1 MPDPSLHQAFYA
13 LIEALNPEQRSAVEQ
28 IEGPVLVVAGPGTGK
43 THVLAARIGKILL
56 ETDARPQNILCLT
69 FTDAGVHAMRQRLLG
84 MIGPEAHRVPIFT
97 FHAFCNR
104 IIQENLEYFGR
115 TDLEPVTDLERIE
128 IVRRLLE
135 PLPPAHA
142 LKTGKKDGYFYEKQL
157 RNLFSLMK
165 KENWTPGYIHQ
176 TIRHFLQALP
186 QNPDYFYQK
195 NSKYGQKGAPKTAKI
210 QDVQEK
216 MERLAAAADLY
227 PKYLHAM
234 QRAGRYEYE
243 DMILW
248 VLRAFEKHEA
258 LLRNYQER
266 YQYFLVDEYQDTNGA
281 QNRLLQQL
289 LDYWPDP
296 NVFIVG
302 DDDQSIYEFQGA
314 RLQNLLDFY
323 RQYEDSLHTVV
334 LQENYRSPQTILD
347 AAQHLIEHNQIRAVR
362 ALHDRGLQKQLRARH
377 AGSVAPRLYR
387 YPNRLQ
393 EISGTVSDIEA
404 LLAAGTPPQDIAVL
418 YAKHKQAQRLIAL
431 LEKKGI
437 PYETKRPVNILDL
450 PAVRQFRELL
460 HYLRDELRQPFS
472 GEHRLLRLLHAPWW
486 QIPALDLAIVAA
498 QHQLEPGTAPTLR
511 QRIAAPDH
519 PPALRRASELLESW
533 LAATPI
539 LALPALIERLY
550 AQSGWMAWALQ
561 QPDKAWWLQVLSA
574 LHDFVRN
581 ETDRHPRTSLDR
593 LTELLDSMDDNRL
606 ALEIQQQV
614 RSGAGVQLLTAHASK
629 GLEFDAVF
637 VLDTTDDF
645 WEPGGRSGGNQ
656 FALPDTLTLSGE
668 EDALEARRRLF
679 YVAITRAKRQLVLSY
694 AAEEN
699 GKALRQARFTDE
711 LALPVEDRH
720 LPEAQLL
727 ETQSVLLQE
736 AGQPFVSLPDSS
748 LLDRLLE
755 GFTLSI
761 TALNRFLRCPL
772 SFYYQDVLRLPESE
786 SEAATYGHAMHY
798 ALQQYFLKM
807 KTARSEDGMG
817 EERLLRLFN
826 DFMEKYKGRFSS
838 DGYQQRLSVG
848 QQHLRRYYVEQ
859 VQHWKKRAVV
869 ERRIERVEWN
879 GIPMTGVLD
888 KIEWLDNGQLRIIDY
903 KTGTPDPK
911 KTAPPSENQ
920 PLGGEYWRQL
930 VFYALL
936 LRQSGQF
943 AEPVRS
949 GVIAWLDPGRN
960 GSFVHTEQVFTPEDM
975 QWMEEKVQDTYTRI
989 QARDFNR
996 GCGQEDCAWC
1006 RLHQVQRINALPEM
1020 DAEGLDD

>member
-323 RQYEDSLHTVV
+323 RQYSM
-334 LQENYRSPQTILD
+334 
-347 AAQHLIEHNQIRAVR
+347 QHN
-362 ALHDRGLQKQLRARH
+362 
-377 AGSVAPRLYR
+377 
-387 YPNRLQ
+387 
-393 EISGTVSDIEA
+393 T
-404 LLAAGTPPQDIAVL
+404 
-418 YAKHKQAQRLIAL
+418 
-431 LEKKGI
+431 
-437 PYETKRPVNILDL
+437 
-450 PAVRQFRELL
+450 
-460 HYLRDELRQPFS
+460 
-472 GEHRLLRLLHAPWW
+472 
-486 QIPALDLAIVAA
+486 
-498 QHQLEPGTAPTLR
+498 
-511 QRIAAPDH
+511 
-519 PPALRRASELLESW
+519 
-533 LAATPI
+533 
-539 LALPALIERLY
+539 
-550 AQSGWMAWALQ
+550 
-561 QPDKAWWLQVLSA
+561 
-574 LHDFVRN
+574 
-581 ETDRHPRTSLDR
+581 
-593 LTELLDSMDDNRL
+593 
-606 ALEIQQQV
+606 
-614 RSGAGVQLLTAHASK
+614 
-629 GLEFDAVF
+629 
-637 VLDTTDDF
+637 
-645 WEPGGRSGGNQ
+645 
-656 FALPDTLTLSGE
+656 
-668 EDALEARRRLF
+668 
-679 YVAITRAKRQLVLSY
+679 
-694 AAEEN
+694 
-699 GKALRQARFTDE
+699 
-711 LALPVEDRH
+711 
-720 LPEAQLL
+720 
-727 ETQSVLLQE
+727 
-736 AGQPFVSLPDSS
+736 
-748 LLDRLLE
+748 
-755 GFTLSI
+755 
-761 TALNRFLRCPL
+761 
-772 SFYYQDVLRLPESE
+772 
-786 SEAATYGHAMHY
+786 
-798 ALQQYFLKM
+798 
-807 KTARSEDGMG
+807 
-817 EERLLRLFN
+817 
-826 DFMEKYKGRFSS
+826 
-838 DGYQQRLSVG
+838 
-848 QQHLRRYYVEQ
+848 
-859 VQHWKKRAVV
+859 
-869 ERRIERVEWN
+869 
-879 GIPMTGVLD
+879 
-888 KIEWLDNGQLRIIDY
+888 
-903 KTGTPDPK
+903 
-911 KTAPPSENQ
+911 
-920 PLGGEYWRQL
+920 
-930 VFYALL
+930 
-936 LRQSGQF
+936 
-943 AEPVRS
+943 
-949 GVIAWLDPGRN
+949 
-960 GSFVHTEQVFTPEDM
+960 
-975 QWMEEKVQDTYTRI
+975 
-989 QARDFNR
+989 
-996 GCGQEDCAWC
+996 
-1006 RLHQVQRINALPEM
+1006 
-1020 DAEGLDD
+1020 